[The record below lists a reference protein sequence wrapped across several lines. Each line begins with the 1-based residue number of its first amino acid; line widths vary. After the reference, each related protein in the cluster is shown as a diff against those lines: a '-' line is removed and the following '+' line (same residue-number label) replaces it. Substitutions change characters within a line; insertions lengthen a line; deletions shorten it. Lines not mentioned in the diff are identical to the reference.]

1 MTEKNEPLVDEEQ
14 REDKECLL
22 CHSKDYLGKN
32 YRKGDIWHYIC
43 PYCGEYEVTGSARGV
58 LLASPDPERDIML
71 NHLASLSAE
80 RTLQGKGL
88 LLLGTYTN
96 SMNKMISYEEFLKNY
111 PSNFMEQHDRAL
123 FNFARLA
130 NFTPLCKID
139 DKVNPQV
146 LFCDSFEEMYTFL
159 NILKDEGYVNFVASG
174 SISAAYLIG
183 NVSMTV
189 KGYEY
194 ARSLEKDISKR
205 QHAFVAM
212 WFHDEMKL
220 YTQEVQKAI
229 RQAGYEPYIANQASY
244 NGLIMDKVLNEIS
257 GAKFVIAD
265 LTSLPEKDPCTG
277 VRGGVYYEAGYAAGL
292 GLQVILT
299 CREDVTNRIHFD
311 LKQFLGIYWKE
322 TDDGKLKVGNF
333 DFVDYLKNHIIKT
346 VGPGL
351 HYGKGESEDSAEN
364 SGGAGN

>member
-22 CHSKDYLGKN
+22 CHSKDYSGKN

-58 LLASPDPERDIML
+58 LLASPERDIML
-71 NHLASLSAE
+71 NHLASLAAE
-80 RTLQGKGL
+80 RTLQGRGL
-88 LLLGTYTN
+88 LLLGTYTD

-111 PSNFMEQHDRAL
+111 PSDFREQHDRAL
-123 FNFARLA
+123 LNLARLA
-130 NFTPLCKID
+130 NYSPLYVID
-139 DKVNPQV
+139 SKSINPAA
-146 LFCDSFEEMYTFL
+146 LFCNSLKEMYSL
-159 NILKDEGYVNFVASG
+159 LRVYRDESFVNFTEQNIINTVY
-174 SISAAYLIG
+174 SIRQ
-183 NVSMTV
+183 VSLTV
-189 KGYEY
+189 NGFEY
-194 ARSLEKDISKR
+194 ARSLEKDISER

-299 CREDVTNRIHFD
+299 CREDVTDRIHFD

-322 TDDGKLKVGNF
+322 TDDGKLKVGEF